1 MTMTTIHQE
10 LEQDNYLTKLIQ
22 SVAPNWRSEFQ
33 RFVET
38 GEADEAFL
46 TYLNKDAS
54 AQEAVEEAFNHQV
67 SQFEG
72 LAAELKKRRTPES
85 QEAMPSLTSTKLAAV
100 VEVVMQTPREQR
112 EEVVKTR
119 TAEFAASVPIEDR
132 NVLTQV
138 ARSLESNLSKLA
150 EASHR

>member
-1 MTMTTIHQE
+1 VSDKSNT
-10 LEQDNYLTKLIQ
+10 
-22 SVAPNWRSEFQ
+22 P
-33 RFVET
+33 
-38 GEADEAFL
+38 DER
-46 TYLNKDAS
+46 
-54 AQEAVEEAFNHQV
+54 QPEEEPQ
-67 SQFEG
+67 QPG
-72 LAAELKKRRTPES
+72 TPES

-112 EEVVKTR
+112 EEVVNTR

>member
-1 MTMTTIHQE
+1 MTIIQV
-10 LEQDNYLTKLIQ
+10 LEKDNYLTKLIE

-46 TYLNKDAS
+46 TYLNQDAS
-54 AQEAVEEAFNHQV
+54 AQEAVEKAFNHQV

-85 QEAMPSLTSTKLAAV
+85 QEATPSLTSTKLAAV

-132 NVLTQV
+132 KVLTQV

-150 EASHR
+150 EASHP

>member
-1 MTMTTIHQE
+1 MTTTVLQQME
-10 LEQDNYLTKLIQ
+10 KDNYLTRLIE
-22 SVAPNWRSEFQ
+22 SVAPKWRSAFQ
-33 RFVET
+33 QFVET

-46 TYLNKDAS
+46 TYLNQDTS
-54 AQEAVEEAFNHQV
+54 AQDAVEKAFNHQV

-72 LAAELKKRRTPES
+72 LAAELKKRRAPES

-100 VEVVMQTPREQR
+100 VEVVMQTPREQQD
-112 EEVVKTR
+112 EVVKTR

-138 ARSLESNLSKLA
+138 ARSLDSNLSKLA
-150 EASHR
+150 EASHP

>member
-1 MTMTTIHQE
+1 MTTVLQE
-10 LEQDNYLTKLIQ
+10 VEKDNYLTKLIE
-22 SVAPNWRSEFQ
+22 SIAPRWRSQFQ

-46 TYLNKDAS
+46 SYLNQDTS
-54 AQEAVEEAFNHQV
+54 AQNAVEEAFNHQV

-72 LAAELKKRRTPES
+72 LAAELKKRRTLES
-85 QEAMPSLTSTKLAAV
+85 QEVMPSLTSTKLAAV

-132 NVLTQV
+132 IVLTQV
-138 ARSLESNLSKLA
+138 AQSLERNLSKLA
-150 EASHR
+150 DASRR

>member
-1 MTMTTIHQE
+1 MTTVLQHIE
-10 LEQDNYLTKLIQ
+10 NDNYLTRLIE
-22 SVAPNWRSEFQ
+22 SVAPKWRSAFQ
-33 RFVET
+33 QFVET

-46 TYLNKDAS
+46 SYLNEDTS
-54 AQEAVEEAFNHQV
+54 AQDAVEKAFNHQV

-85 QEAMPSLTSTKLAAV
+85 QEEEAVPSLTSTKLAAV

-138 ARSLESNLSKLA
+138 ARSLESNLSKLGD
-150 EASHR
+150 ASHP